1 VVDTLDAA
9 SLRRAVAVV
18 ARDRGLRLHEVT
30 PLDDDLESV
39 FRYLV
44 EGG

>member
-1 VVDTLDAA
+1 VTQF
-9 SLRRAVAVV
+9 RRAVAEV
-18 ARDRGLRLHEVT
+18 ARAVGAHLYEVV

-44 EGG
+44 GRR